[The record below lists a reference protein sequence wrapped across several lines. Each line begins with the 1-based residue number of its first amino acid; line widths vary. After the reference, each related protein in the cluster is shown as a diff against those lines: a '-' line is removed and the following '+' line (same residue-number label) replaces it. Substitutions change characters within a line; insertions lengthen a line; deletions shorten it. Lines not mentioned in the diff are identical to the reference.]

1 MELSSAVSVGQL
13 QVGVLVRILIQII
26 LFMIVVGFM
35 TKSNFSVSEFLI
47 GTGVFALGT
56 VFERT
61 VISKLYKEKGF
72 VN

>member
-1 MELSSAVSVGQL
+1 VESSLAVSVGQL

-35 TKSNFSVSEFLI
+35 TKSNFSIPEFLI

-61 VISKLYKEKGF
+61 VISKLYKEKG
-72 VN
+72 